1 MMFLGLGCGSKV
13 SGVYY
18 RDFPGIS
25 EPARHEWKFLSDGTV
40 LWKQRYGIVSRGT
53 YQVMGNTV
61 TATYHDIVEDT
72 KTYSIEYSIEGTD
85 LVETKSGNRLHRMK

>member
-53 YQVMGNTV
+53 YQVTGNTV
-61 TATYHDIVEDT
+61 TATYQGVEGT
-72 KTYSIEYSIEGTD
+72 ITYSIEGTD

>member
-1 MMFLGLGCGSKV
+1 MMLLGLGCGSKV
-13 SGVYY
+13 SGAYY

-53 YQVMGNTV
+53 YQVTGNTV
-61 TATYHDIVEDT
+61 TATYQDLVENT
-72 KTYSIEYSIEGTD
+72 KTYSIEGTD
-85 LVETKSGNRLHRMK
+85 LVETKSGNHLHRMK